1 MRVLL
6 DTNIWIYLAS
16 HADADALAAA
26 TKAGDAEILVAPAA
40 VYEAIN
46 IKDQADLRRRVDLL
60 VDPRWRHL
68 MPEAYWE
75 AGEIVTAIRTLRP
88 QWLLAY
94 PPQQEVET
102 LYQDW
107 QPATKGGFW
116 DRLKRR

>member
-26 TKAGDAEILVAPAA
+26 TKAGDVEILVAPAA
-40 VYEAIN
+40 VYEAVN

-60 VDPRWRHL
+60 VDRRWRHL

-75 AGEIVTAIRTLRP
+75 TGEIVTAIRACSR
-88 QWLLAY
+88 
-94 PPQQEVET
+94 V
-102 LYQDW
+102 
-107 QPATKGGFW
+107 
-116 DRLKRR
+116 